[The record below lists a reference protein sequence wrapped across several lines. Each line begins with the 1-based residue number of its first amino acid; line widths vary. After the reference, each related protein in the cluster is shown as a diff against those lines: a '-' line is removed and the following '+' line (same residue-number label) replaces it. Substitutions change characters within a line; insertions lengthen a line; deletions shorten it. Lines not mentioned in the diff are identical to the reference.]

1 MQMTGYDIY
10 KKTMMLLGYTDD
22 KGEPQDNGRIHS
34 RTLDA
39 INQIGADL
47 CGMEPIAG
55 LYANVDI
62 PQKALEAMPY
72 GVGMLLSFGDG
83 NTEKNSVFSDI
94 YNAKRAT
101 AKASSCSVKDVIPR
115 SGEV

>member
-1 MQMTGYDIY
+1 MTGYDIY

-22 KGEPQDNGRIHS
+22 KGTPQDNGRLHS

-55 LYANVDI
+55 LYSMLSI

-72 GVGMLLSFGDG
+72 GVGMLLSFSDG
-83 NTEKNSVFSDI
+83 NAEKNRVFSDI

-101 AKASSCSVKDVIPR
+101 VKASVSSVKDVIPS